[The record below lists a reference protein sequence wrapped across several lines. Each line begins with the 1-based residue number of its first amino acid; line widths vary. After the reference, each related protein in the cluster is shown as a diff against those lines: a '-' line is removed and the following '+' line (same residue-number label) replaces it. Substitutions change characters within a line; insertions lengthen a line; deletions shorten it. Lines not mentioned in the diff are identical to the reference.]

1 MKLFRNLGKYPFVML
16 LSISAIILTIAA
28 YLGRNS
34 VYADYSAD
42 LLNYPRL
49 TVVFEG
55 IKDKKYPWE
64 VLTDQN
70 KIDSAYNSTEEV
82 SPAKNSDSLSENPSE
97 ETAANSTQ
105 TSHSKPPVKDHSA
118 QTAPAADGTGIADSS
133 NDSDTSSGDSKAS
146 GAKNGDNK
154 ASDTDN
160 GSSKGSNT
168 KGGDNKASDS
178 RNGDNNGSD
187 SKASDPRNG
196 DSNGSDSKASD
207 PRNGDSNGSDTKG
220 QDSKDSDTKSED
232 SKISNTK
239 GGNGK
244 DSDTKSEDSKN
255 TGTKDG
261 DSKGSDTKSGDS
273 KNTGTKDVD
282 SKDSD
287 TKGGNKAATPFKG
300 FTVVSEDY
308 FDDALFIGDSRT
320 VGLSEYSGWKK
331 PAFYSDIGLTI
342 YDVFD
347 KKIAKVDG
355 KLMTIKDALHKK
367 SFGKIYIMLGINEMG
382 TGNAKTF
389 TKAYKDVV
397 EQLKTLQPDAIIY
410 VEAIMNVTKEK
421 SDHDPIFNNTNI
433 GKRNKHLATLADNKQ
448 VFYIDVNEAITD
460 STGGIPAKYTFDNIH
475 LKAAYYKL
483 WTDFLLQHGVELP

>member
-1 MKLFRNLGKYPFVML
+1 MKLFRNLGKYPFMML

-28 YLGRNS
+28 YIGRNS

-42 LLNYPRL
+42 LVNYPRL

-70 KIDSAYNSTEEV
+70 KLESAYNSDEV
-82 SPAKNSDSLSENPSE
+82 SPTKNSDSLSENPSK

-105 TSHSKPPVKDHSA
+105 TSHSKPPVKDHSG
-118 QTAPAADGTGIADSS
+118 QTAPAAEGTGKADSS
-133 NDSDTSSGDSKAS
+133 NGSNTSSGDSKAS

-154 ASDTDN
+154 SSDTDN
-160 GSSKGSNT
+160 GSSTGSNT
-168 KGGDNKASDS
+168 KGDDNKASDS
-178 RNGDNNGSD
+178 RNGDSKSSD

-196 DSNGSDSKASD
+196 DSKS
-207 PRNGDSNGSDTKG
+207 SDTKD
-220 QDSKDSDTKSED
+220 QDSKGSDTKSED
-232 SKISNTK
+232 SKASNTK

-244 DSDTKSEDSKN
+244 GSDTKSGDSKN

-273 KNTGTKDVD
+273 K
-282 SKDSD
+282 DSD
-287 TKGGNKAATPFKG
+287 TKGGDKAAPPFKG

-397 EQLKTLQPDAIIY
+397 EQIKTLQPDAIIY

>member
-1 MKLFRNLGKYPFVML
+1 MKLFRNLGKYPFMML

-28 YLGRNS
+28 YIGRNS

-42 LLNYPRL
+42 LVNYPRL

-70 KIDSAYNSTEEV
+70 KLESAYNSDEV
-82 SPAKNSDSLSENPSE
+82 PPTKNSDSLSENPSK

-105 TSHSKPPVKDHSA
+105 TSHSKPPVKDHSG
-118 QTAPAADGTGIADSS
+118 QTAPAAEGTGKADSS
-133 NDSDTSSGDSKAS
+133 NGSNTSSG
-146 GAKNGDNK
+146 
-154 ASDTDN
+154 
-160 GSSKGSNT
+160 
-168 KGGDNKASDS
+168 
-178 RNGDNNGSD
+178 D

-196 DSNGSDSKASD
+196 DSKS
-207 PRNGDSNGSDTKG
+207 SDTKD
-220 QDSKDSDTKSED
+220 QDSKGSDTKSED
-232 SKISNTK
+232 SKASNTK

-244 DSDTKSEDSKN
+244 GSDTKSGDSKN
-255 TGTKDG
+255 TSTKNG

-273 KNTGTKDVD
+273 KNTGTKDAD

-287 TKGGNKAATPFKG
+287 TKGGDKAATPFKG

-355 KLMTIKDALHKK
+355 KVMTIKDALHKK

-397 EQLKTLQPDAIIY
+397 DQIKTLQPDAIIY